1 MVFESNSGA
10 QYLQDIYKRKDYI
23 KQHSDPELW
32 RQYVVAVRYLSKVR
46 TLRRLVD
53 NRNPGVDSEPQ
64 PDGKNIQNKHLRAAW
79 VLHRA
84 WIRALHYRSLTID
97 KEAIGFQQIRQI
109 LLLATYFLA
118 FECDNNGFQ
127 PVEQQETPEEFAGF
141 ALYYTQIGEALN
153 NIGDEIIT
161 EKRPQTLSQRYSVED
176 TIRYNISPERVSQI
190 FRKVSLDPGS
200 FYIFCDIDR
209 MTNNIG
215 AAFRCNKYG
224 MDNVGRSLEMV

>member
-1 MVFESNSGA
+1 MVFERNTGA

-53 NRNPGVDSEPQ
+53 NRNPGLDSEPQ

-97 KEAIGFQQIRQI
+97 KEAIRFQQIRHI

-127 PVEQQETPEEFAGF
+127 PVEQPVEQQETQEEFAGF

-153 NIGDEIIT
+153 NIGNEIIT
-161 EKRPQTLSQRYSVED
+161 EIRPQTLIQRYSVED

-190 FRKVSLDPGS
+190 FRKVSLNPGP
-200 FYIFCDIDR
+200 FYVFGDIDR
-209 MTNNIG
+209 MTNNDWCSIS
-215 AAFRCNKYG
+215 
-224 MDNVGRSLEMV
+224 MQ

>member
-1 MVFESNSGA
+1 
-10 QYLQDIYKRKDYI
+10 
-23 KQHSDPELW
+23 
-32 RQYVVAVRYLSKVR
+32 
-46 TLRRLVD
+46 
-53 NRNPGVDSEPQ
+53 
-64 PDGKNIQNKHLRAAW
+64 
-79 VLHRA
+79 
-84 WIRALHYRSLTID
+84 
-97 KEAIGFQQIRQI
+97 